1 MPENVELILN
11 PARTPLYRF
20 ASTLLSVLGRVLFR
34 PRVTGTSNIPAT
46 GPVLIAPVHRSNLD
60 FMLTLFLSPRKVFF
74 MAKAELF
81 GVPVL
86 GTVLRHLG
94 AFPVN
99 RAAADRESLRLAEE
113 VLRRGHALVMFPEG
127 TRRDGPQIGEI
138 LDGAMFV
145 ASRTGARVVPVGIA
159 GSDRALPADS
169 RIVRPVRIDLVI
181 GPAID
186 PPTGEGR
193 VPRSAIAAATEQLRG
208 GLQSALDA
216 ARRAQG

>member
-20 ASTLLSVLGRVLFR
+20 ASGLLSILGHVLFR
-34 PRVTGTSNIPAT
+34 PSVTGTSNIPAT
-46 GPVLIAPVHRSNLD
+46 GPVLVAPVHRSNLD
-60 FMLTLFLSPRKVFF
+60 FMLTLFISPRKVFF

-99 RAAADRESLRLAEE
+99 RAGADRESLRLAEE

-127 TRRDGPQIGEI
+127 TRREGPRIGEI
-138 LDGAMFV
+138 LDGAMFI

-159 GSDRALPADS
+159 GSDRAMPADS
-169 RIVRPVRIDLVI
+169 RLVRPVRIHLVV
-181 GPAID
+181 GPAIE
-186 PPTGEGR
+186 PPRAEGR
-193 VPRSAIAAATEQLRG
+193 VPRSAIVAATEQLRE

-216 ARRAQG
+216 ALRAAS

>member
-11 PARTPLYRF
+11 PARTPLYRL
-20 ASTLLSVLGRVLFR
+20 AAGLLSGLGRVVLR
-34 PRVTGTSNIPAT
+34 PQVTGASNIPAT
-46 GPVLIAPVHRSNLD
+46 GPVLVAPVHRSNLD

-127 TRRDGPQIGEI
+127 TRRDGPRIGEI

-159 GSDRALPADS
+159 GSDQALPAS
-169 RIVRPVRIDLVI
+169 ARMVRPARIHLVV
-181 GPAID
+181 GPPID
-186 PPTGEGR
+186 PPSAEGR
-193 VPRSAIAAATEQLRG
+193 VPRSAITAATEQLRQ

-216 ARRAQG
+216 ALRAHG